1 MTQRKSGF
9 LRRTMVPLFVLS
21 ALVLEVEAI
30 QDPQTQGHDYSL
42 ISTRNAFNLSNE
54 PPPRKETAPPPEP
67 PKNLDL
73 KFTGIFK
80 LRGVE
85 KACLAVTDTTAK
97 PPETKYF
104 QMPVGDKQGEIEIT
118 AIDAKTGLV
127 KILRNGAPIELSLSN
142 DEHTY
147 KTAVAKAPTK
157 SSSRSSSSRTSSRS
171 SSSSRPTSG
180 RTSGSSFTRPSRPS
194 SSTSSSRTSSGSRS
208 IPSRSSNSLRA
219 VPMRG
224 GSTNPTPPVIQQDRD
239 PGIQAIEMIK
249 QKQDAENAG
258 VPMPPLPFQNE
269 LNDAPAGGAGDG
281 PATGGPP
288 LPPVPG
294 RYGPP
299 LPPIPGQPP
308 LPPVPPGG

>member
-1 MTQRKSGF
+1 
-9 LRRTMVPLFVLS
+9 MVSFFVLG

-54 PPPRKETAPPPEP
+54 PPPRKESAPPPEP

-73 KFTGIFK
+73 KFTGIFG

-127 KILRNGAPIELSLSN
+127 KLLRNGALIELSLSN

-171 SSSSRPTSG
+171 SSSSRPTSAGHPAHLLRVRVARVLPRHRVVLQVAVGQYPVGVPIRLSRADAG
-180 RTSGSSFTRPSRPS
+180 RVYQPDPALL
-194 SSTSSSRTSSGSRS
+194 SSRIEIRNSG
-208 IPSRSSNSLRA
+208 
-219 VPMRG
+219 
-224 GSTNPTPPVIQQDRD
+224 D
-239 PGIQAIEMIK
+239 
-249 QKQDAENAG
+249 
-258 VPMPPLPFQNE
+258 
-269 LNDAPAGGAGDG
+269 
-281 PATGGPP
+281 
-288 LPPVPG
+288 
-294 RYGPP
+294 
-299 LPPIPGQPP
+299 
-308 LPPVPPGG
+308 